1 MAKTMVPMKNY
12 PKVLVPVLH
21 DVVIRTGNGIFR
33 RDEYDEIYEWCKAN
47 CKEQFYIFPSWTE
60 KVGAQFEDDEDAVM
74 FALRFK

>member
-33 RDEYDEIYEWCKAN
+33 RDEYDEI
-47 CKEQFYIFPSWTE
+47 
-60 KVGAQFEDDEDAVM
+60 
-74 FALRFK
+74 